1 MSNITHGNNP
11 QEMQE
16 LATLLTQKSEEINQ
30 MVGQL
35 TTKLASTGWEGPD
48 AGRFRSDWEGH
59 RAKLTAIASEL
70 GTVSQTVQKNKQD
83 QETASA

>member
-30 MVGQL
+30 MVNQL
-35 TTKLASTGWEGPD
+35 TTKLGSTGWEGPD
-48 AGRFRSDWEGH
+48 AQRFRSDWEGH

-83 QETASA
+83 QETASS